1 MRILL
6 VVVGEIFEET
16 PAEGIS
22 KLVHFFE
29 WVPKTAV
36 VVMAVVTRCVL
47 HGTCWA
53 KHFLIAFSNS

>member
-1 MRILL
+1 MLL

-22 KLVHFFE
+22 KLLHFFE
-29 WVPKTAV
+29 WVPKNA

-47 HGTCWA
+47 HGTCWV
-53 KHFLIAFSNS
+53 KQFFFSNS